1 MVQPATSSM
10 PPAPSSRPV
19 FSDTDSDC
27 EIDAPDQELSLA
39 DCDPRAAIAAPHA
52 DAPLQPSAAPAAP
65 CSPIKGC
72 GTGSDDREQS
82 EKEFL
87 ASMEQEALLL
97 KQQMATQERV
107 KARQTAEQGA
117 LIQFL

>member
-1 MVQPATSSM
+1 MVQPTSSM

-39 DCDPRAAIAAPHA
+39 DCDPRATIAAPTA

-72 GTGSDDREQS
+72 GTGSDREQS

-97 KQQMATQERV
+97 KQQMATQARV
-107 KARQTAEQGA
+107 KARQTADQGA